1 MPGYHDRHVVLPGV
15 TGWAQVNQGHV
26 TGVDQAA
33 LKLAL
38 DRYYLARLSPWLDL
52 LIVAKTVP
60 VLLSGA
66 GR

>member
-1 MPGYHDRHVVLPGV
+1 MPGV